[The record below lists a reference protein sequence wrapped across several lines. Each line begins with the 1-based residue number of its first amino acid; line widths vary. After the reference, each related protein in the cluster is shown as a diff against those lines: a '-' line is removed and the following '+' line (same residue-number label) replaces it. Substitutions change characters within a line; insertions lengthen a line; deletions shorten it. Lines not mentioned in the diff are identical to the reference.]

1 MTAEEKTSL
10 AGFLDLA
17 SDYLN
22 TGFSQLREPRVFKDD
37 SDDSDENADGET
49 GNIFSLPLA
58 YLIDEEEQ
66 KNTLAV
72 IFGPLS
78 DEKSAAYLDKMLASI
93 DLYRDKNCAII
104 NTDKSEDIVSFTEL
118 HINTLNPKVI
128 LFLDKDKMPHA
139 IKTETPVF
147 TTHHPEDIM
156 RDGTLKGPAFKD
168 MKTLMAAL
176 AFLDSEYAIKTKSLL
191 KKYSVTD
198 PEFAARVQRLIV

>member
-176 AFLDSEYAIKTKSLL
+176 AFLDSEYAVKTKSLL